1 MSSAE
6 QPGAVVRAFYEA
18 VGKGDADA
26 VRSLVRERFAED
38 ATLTW
43 PESLPYGGT
52 VAGRSRLERVL
63 GGAAA
68 ATAPAVGVQN
78 LRLVD
83 VIDGGDRVAAQL
95 EFDWIAPNGAG
106 AVSGTGAVEV
116 WTFTGEQVSSIRA
129 YYWDTAACAA
139 LSGSAAGTSS

>member
-1 MSSAE
+1 MSSATG
-6 QPGAVVRAFYEA
+6 PAAVVRAFYEA

-38 ATLTW
+38 AKLTW

-63 GGAAA
+63 GAAA
-68 ATAPAVGVQN
+68 DGTAVGARN

-83 VIDGGDRVAAQL
+83 VIDGGDRIAAQL

-116 WTFTGEQVSSIRA
+116 WTFTGEQVSAIMA

-139 LSGSAAGTSS
+139 LSGTVA